1 MRLRINGETGTYPD
15 GITVQGL
22 LDSLGITNRPVAVE
36 LNRKVVPR
44 DKLKERQLKEDDAI
58 EIVTFVGGG

>member
-1 MRLRINGETGTYPD
+1 MRLKVNGETGTYPE
-15 GITVQGL
+15 GITVQEL
-22 LDSLGITNRPVAVE
+22 LDSLGVSNSPVAVE

-44 DKLKERQLKEDDAI
+44 DRLKERQLREDDSL